1 MSYSETQKGVHY
13 FIIIYI
19 IYIVLGAIQ
28 SKQAHVLIFTNE
40 KFMNFI
46 LFKLFSQF

>member
-13 FIIIYI
+13 FII